1 MILISFVT
9 LNPDFRVSSD
19 NIGVVM
25 HSSPVEIYESLN
37 CFNKRVEEMTA
48 DECQQC
54 KMALTNYTFITVP
67 DFLSWANGNVNVML
81 CVKRDEDIPRA
92 ITTLAENNA
101 SSRAFLEVGLGS
113 FLSIS
118 DPASASYAP
127 GWDKT
132 YFVVQVDGASDVDT
146 LLSLEKSRY
155 SRAFLIE
162 FHHWEDWEDD
172 ITSNISKVK
181 AQGLRT
187 FAATRANGVT
197 ATVEDHLRIYH
208 AGFDVAYTYNIDNA
222 VQARQ
227 MVNRKRGISPARR

>member
-1 MILISFVT
+1 M
-9 LNPDFRVSSD
+9 NPDFRVSSD

-48 DECQQC
+48 EECQQC

-132 YFVVQVDGASDVDT
+132 YFVIELSHTSDVDA
-146 LLSLEKSRY
+146 LLSAPESVR
-155 SRAFLIE
+155 SRAFLYE
-162 FHHWEDWEDD
+162 FNDWSHWEGDLAAD
-172 ITSNISKVK
+172 IDKVK
-181 AQGLRT
+181 KAGYRT

-208 AGFDVAYTYNIDNA
+208 AGFDVVYTYNIDNA